1 MLNRYLNG
9 RKILIES
16 ILFILDFFFVFRLV
30 DIILEK
36 MSDAPEDTSG
46 GQGNPAYGNQAGSYN
61 KGTTRLTANEQ
72 QSKGGN
78 QCQC

>member
-1 MLNRYLNG
+1 MQ
-9 RKILIES
+9 KTKFS
-16 ILFILDFFFVFRLV
+16 LFLFVFFLICRLV

-36 MSDAPEDTSG
+36 MSDAPEDPGAG
-46 GQGNPAYGNQAGSYN
+46 GQGNPAHGNQAGSYS
-61 KGTTRLTANEQ
+61 KGATRLTVNDQ

>member
-9 RKILIES
+9 RKTLIES
-16 ILFILDFFFVFRLV
+16 ICLFSIFFVFRLV

-46 GQGNPAYGNQAGSYN
+46 GQGNAAYGNQAGSYN

>member
-1 MLNRYLNG
+1 MIVFLHW
-9 RKILIES
+9 
-16 ILFILDFFFVFRLV
+16 FFRLV

-36 MSDAPEDTSG
+36 MSDAPEDPSAG
-46 GQGNPAYGNQAGSYN
+46 GQGSSAYGNQGGLN
-61 KGTTRLTANEQ
+61 QRGTTRLTANEQ

>member
-1 MLNRYLNG
+1 M
-9 RKILIES
+9 
-16 ILFILDFFFVFRLV
+16 

-36 MSDAPEDTSG
+36 MSDAPEDPSG
-46 GQGNPAYGNQAGSYN
+46 GGQGGNPAYGNQAGSYN
-61 KGTTRLTANEQ
+61 KGTTRLTANDQ